1 MKLKHKKLIDKSYL
15 KYAHLSEVCPKVPCL
30 YYLMGLAA
38 LRYKIENRAG
48 IIYYRFQGSID
59 MGTYIR
65 NYNIFKVFKVMQNL
79 NLDNSGWEICVRIIN
94 DESAILPK
102 KSKSYSYEDGRHSFY
117 YYMFQ

>member
-1 MKLKHKKLIDKSYL
+1 MKLKHKKLIDESYL
-15 KYAHLSEVCPKVPCL
+15 KYAHLSEVCPKVPRL

-48 IIYYRFQGSID
+48 IIYYRFPGSID
-59 MGTYIR
+59 MGTYTR
-65 NYNIFKVFKVMQNL
+65 NYNSFKVRNL
-79 NLDNSGWEICVRIIN
+79 NLGNSGTWEIIVRIIN

-102 KSKSYSYEDGRHSFY
+102 KSKSYPYEDGYSFY

>member
-1 MKLKHKKLIDKSYL
+1 MKLKHKKLIDESYL

-59 MGTYIR
+59 MGTYTR
-65 NYNIFKVFKVMQNL
+65 NYNSFKVIRNL
-79 NLDNSGWEICVRIIN
+79 NLGNSGTWEICVRIIN

-102 KSKSYSYEDGRHSFY
+102 KSKSYSYYGEFY